1 MTINVKAKG
10 IEMTPSIHEFSE
22 EKAQSL
28 DKYADNI
35 KHVDVEVGKQSDNN
49 HLGDVFFCKM
59 IVDVNGHV
67 IVVER
72 ESDDLYKAIDKV
84 RDHLRVEITDWKE
97 KQRG

>member
-35 KHVDVEVGKQSDNN
+35 NHVDVEVGKQSA
-49 HLGDVFFCKM
+49 HHHSGDVFFCKM
-59 IVDVNGHV
+59 IVDINGHV